1 MSAHAFSSWGAGKL
15 PTPVVADA
23 RKGPN
28 SDVRRNSPSLRMAVP
43 ALPTLT
49 TKSSH
54 RQQDATGE
62 RVSLQQR
69 VHLLPTPTANSYGT
83 NRGGGAGRVGKVRP
97 SLRGLVPTLTV
108 KGNYNRAGSSAR
120 AGDGLATRIG
130 AGPLNPQW
138 LEWLM
143 GFPDGWTENAH
154 SGTQSSRSAR
164 SVSGT

>member
-1 MSAHAFSSWGAGKL
+1 MSAHAFSSSGAL
-15 PTPVVADA
+15 PTVTASGAERGGRGDLLAVV
-23 RKGPN
+23 RGRPMRHH
-28 SDVRRNSPSLRMAVP
+28 SAV
-43 ALPTLT
+43 LPTLT

-54 RQQDATGE
+54 RQQNASGD

-69 VHLLPTPTANSYGT
+69 VHLLPTPTAT
-83 NRGGGAGRVGKVRP
+83 M
-97 SLRGLVPTLTV
+97 TV
-108 KGNYNRAGSSAR
+108 KGNYNRAGSSPR

-143 GFPDGWTENAH
+143 GFPDGWTENVH

-164 SVSGT
+164 KSSGT